1 MGHASPP
8 EGRVLGDFA
17 IEREIGRGGMGVVY
31 RARRRDG
38 GQFVAL
44 KVLEAHLTLQPAS
57 VERFMREARAA
68 AGLRHANIV
77 RVDEVGECDGAW
89 FFAMELIEGPSLADV
104 ITRGGFVR
112 KDGGLD
118 FARAAAT
125 LAKVAHAL
133 HHAHQRGILHRDVK
147 PSNILLRGDGC
158 PLLIDFGLVREEGLP
173 ALTRTGD
180 LVGSPYY
187 VAPEQCG
194 GGHAPLDRRADVYS
208 LGVVLYELVTLKR
221 PFEGDDARDVLGKIA
236 TGDCLPPRQ
245 RLAAVPKDL
254 DLIVRR
260 AMAPRPEERYATAG
274 ALARDLERFAAGRR
288 VLAGS
293 GAWRRAAAALVRDRA
308 HVLIAVAG
316 LALIALLLGLGG
328 FGKSA
333 PRSAAALGRAQLTL
347 TCEDAGVVAE
357 LRPEAGARGEV
368 AVVAL
373 PQQAPLALAPGRY
386 RLLARAPGREA
397 RELLGDQALELA
409 AGATVVHHLWLAPFE
424 KRFELAFDGRCAPPA
439 VGDVDGDGRD
449 EVVVAHDDGTIARID
464 GSGSERTFARVKG
477 VPYAVAVAARRSAAD
492 AAARPTSRDALDGAR
507 VVVATQE
514 GSVSR
519 VVALDGR
526 GEAAAPH
533 ALHGR
538 VRALVDVGTPEGGA
552 PLWCAATDVGE
563 VEVVGGSSA
572 AATTAGDAVRTLR
585 ALAKLLC
592 DADGRPRTST
602 AHLFLLRSGGLAAAR
617 GAALALVDGDGVRLV
632 GVAAGGALELRS
644 TRELPVRE
652 VAAFD
657 DAAGDRLVVA
667 LDGGRARV
675 LDADG
680 AFESDFAC
688 GECDALVVAR
698 THAGARIVVAGAR
711 GLSGFDGS
719 GAPRFDLPLDGR
731 VTELRALDFDGDGD
745 DELFTLLDGR
755 RAVVWSSERDV
766 RCKAGRDVR
775 DFALAA
781 DGRLLL
787 DEGGDAPCL
796 LARDGR
802 RLAATRLPCAIT
814 ALDAADGAL
823 RCGAADGRVRELR
836 LPAEDEGDALIVA
849 SQTRDGGPAITAL
862 AHGAAGDGG
871 SARVVRGDANGA
883 ITFARP
889 DGGGDLSF
897 HVRTG
902 RPVLALATGDVDGK
916 RGDET
921 FAALQGG
928 TLVVFKTG
936 GAPLKPIELGSEC
949 TALALLDFGA
959 GGAERRVVAVALEGG
974 ELRWYDCTGARRG
987 TLRGE
992 STVTSLAP
1000 LVAPPDDADAP
1011 LAAAGTESG
1020 ELRLLERRDGGAAW
1034 NTVAE
1039 LGDPLVAVAIAGGDA
1054 AGRTAL
1060 LVAGLT
1066 GSRAFVVTADGT
1078 LLLELPARGRRVAL
1092 SERDG
1097 ARELLYVDAA
1107 GRFTARPIPAAPNR

>member
-1 MGHASPP
+1 MGHATPP

-31 RARRRDG
+31 QARRRDG
-38 GQFVAL
+38 GQLVAL

-57 VERFMREARAA
+57 VERFMREAHAA

-104 ITRGGFVR
+104 IARGGFVR
-112 KDGGLD
+112 APGSLD
-118 FARAAAT
+118 FVRAAAT

-147 PSNILLRGDGC
+147 PSNVLLRGDGC

-194 GGHAPLDRRADVYS
+194 GGHAPLDRRVDVYS

-236 TGDCLPPRQ
+236 AGDCLPPRQ
-245 RLAAVPKDL
+245 RLPAVPRDL
-254 DLIVRR
+254 DAIVRR
-260 AMAPRPEERYATAG
+260 AMAPRPEERYATAD

-288 VLAGS
+288 ILGER
-293 GAWRRAAAALVRDRA
+293 GKWRRAAAALVRDRP
-308 HVLIAVAG
+308 HVLIALAG
-316 LALIALLLGLGG
+316 VALIALLLSLGG
-328 FGKSA
+328 FGKRAS
-333 PRSAAALGRAQLTL
+333 RSAAALGRAQLTL

-368 AVVAL
+368 AIVAL

-386 RLLARAPGREA
+386 FLLARAPGREA
-397 RELLGDQALELA
+397 RELLGEDALELA
-409 AGATVVHHLWLAPFE
+409 AGAVVVHHLWLAPFE
-424 KRFELAFDGRCAPPA
+424 KRFELAFDGRCAPPS
-439 VGDVDGDGRD
+439 VGDVDCDGRD
-449 EVVVAHDDGTIARID
+449 EIVVAHDDGTIVRID
-464 GSGSERTFARVKG
+464 GSGNGRMLARVKG
-477 VPYAVAVAARRSAAD
+477 VPYAVAVAARSSAKG
-492 AAARPTSRDALDGAR
+492 RDPQDGAR
-507 VVVATQE
+507 VVVATQD
-514 GSVSR
+514 GSASR
-519 VVALDGR
+519 VVAFDGR
-526 GEAAAPH
+526 GEAAAPR
-533 ALHGR
+533 AMHGR
-538 VRALVDVGTPEGGA
+538 VRALVDVGTPEGGT
-552 PLWCAATDVGE
+552 PLWCAATDMGE
-563 VEVVGGSSA
+563 VEVVGGSSP
-572 AATTAGDAVRTLR
+572 AATAAGDAVRTLR

-592 DADGRPRTST
+592 GADGRPRTST
-602 AHLFLLRSGGLAAAR
+602 AHLFLLRSGSNAAAR
-617 GAALALVDGDGVRLV
+617 GDALALVDGDGVRLV

-652 VAAFD
+652 VAAFSD
-657 DAAGDRLVVA
+657 GAVDRLVVA

-698 THAGARIVVAGAR
+698 THVGARIVVAGAR
-711 GLSGFDGS
+711 GLTGFDGN
-719 GAPRFDLPLDGR
+719 GAPRFELPLDGR

-755 RAVVWSSERDV
+755 RAVVWASERDV

-836 LPAEDEGDALIVA
+836 LPAEDEGDALVVA
-849 SQTRDGGPAITAL
+849 SQTRDGGPPITAL

-889 DGGGDLSF
+889 DGGGDLAF
-897 HVRTG
+897 HVRAG
-902 RPVLALATGDVDGK
+902 RSVLALATGDVDGK

-921 FAALQGG
+921 FAALSGG
-928 TLVVFKTG
+928 TLVVFQTG

-949 TALALLDFGA
+949 TALALLDVQGGGA
-959 GGAERRVVAVALEGG
+959 GLRVVAVALEGG
-974 ELRWYDCTGARRG
+974 ELRWYDGAGARRG

-992 STVTSLAP
+992 ATVTALAP
-1000 LVAPPDDADAP
+1000 IAAPPDGADAP

-1020 ELRLLERRDGGAAW
+1020 ELRLLARCDGGAAW
-1034 NTVAE
+1034 TTVAE
-1039 LGDPLVAVAIAGGDA
+1039 LGDPLVAVAVAGGDA
-1054 AGRTAL
+1054 AGTEPL
-1060 LVAGLT
+1060 LLAGLT
-1066 GSRAFVVTADGT
+1066 GSRVFVVAADGS
-1078 LLLELPARGRRVAL
+1078 LLLDAPARGRRVAL
-1092 SERDG
+1092 AERDG
-1097 ARELLYVDAA
+1097 APELLYVDAA
-1107 GRFTARPIPAAPNR
+1107 GRFTARPIPAAANR